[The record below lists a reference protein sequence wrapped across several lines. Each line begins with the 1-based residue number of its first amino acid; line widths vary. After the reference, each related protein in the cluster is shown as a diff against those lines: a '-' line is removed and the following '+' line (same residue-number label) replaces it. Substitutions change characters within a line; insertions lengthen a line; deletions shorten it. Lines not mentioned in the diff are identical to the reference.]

1 MKISEVFDK
10 INDEQREVIKQISIM
25 KSKENFKISK
35 YRGVLED
42 SWIYGGCYDTGKV
55 GNGKCS
61 NGHSL
66 RYVHMAVNTKTGEE
80 IMFGIKCIH
89 EFFNINIGIRDEI
102 EIAFKT
108 TNKIL
113 KEIYSMIYI
122 NNYNY
127 EDKKAMIDF
136 IEKYSNSDGILNI
149 KEMKMLIKA
158 KLPIPWFMAVDLD
171 IKYKTL
177 DKQLKAKK
185 MLENNMELNTAVT
198 LYELIKENIDPIQ
211 FNWELSTM
219 KSIKEFLFDNG
230 NLSDKQIALFIKLA
244 NKNYSIKDYS
254 DARNKLNTLLKLRLS
269 IYDNEKVYS
278 LNFQLNDRH
287 KLSDPQLKLIDSLWY
302 KYRKQIEQL
311 KTN

>member
-1 MKISEVFDK
+1 MKVSEVFDK

-42 SWIYGGCYDTGKV
+42 SWIYGGCYDTGKM

-230 NLSDKQIALFIKLA
+230 NLSDKQIALFIKLV
-244 NKNYSIKDYS
+244 NKDYSIKDYS